1 MADLAEQSMFMNL
14 ITDDEGDLLIMAL
27 ANARGARAFTQ
38 DEAQKL
44 LEWARQVRME
54 AAMLRIVL
62 KGAAYCD
69 IDEQGE
75 FVLVGLVDT
84 QDPAA

>member
-1 MADLAEQSMFMNL
+1 MADLAEQYMFMNL

-44 LEWARQVRME
+44 LKWARQVR
-54 AAMLRIVL
+54 ICVSWN
-62 KGAAYCD
+62 
-69 IDEQGE
+69 
-75 FVLVGLVDT
+75 
-84 QDPAA
+84 